1 MEKRQT
7 GPHWYNAHNLLIKID
22 LMETAD
28 RYTDCNDS
36 VDEIQ
41 FNVKVQQLQ
50 TPEAH
55 ESLLMGMSDTL
66 LHELQ
71 RLIAER
77 GFPMKSLTY
86 LSLQCVEPLPLPLTQ
101 SLGTLTNIPVFAYFP
116 WKRH

>member
-66 LHELQ
+66 LHKLQ
-71 RLIAER
+71 RLIAE
-77 GFPMKSLTY
+77 
-86 LSLQCVEPLPLPLTQ
+86 
-101 SLGTLTNIPVFAYFP
+101 LGY
-116 WKRH
+116 